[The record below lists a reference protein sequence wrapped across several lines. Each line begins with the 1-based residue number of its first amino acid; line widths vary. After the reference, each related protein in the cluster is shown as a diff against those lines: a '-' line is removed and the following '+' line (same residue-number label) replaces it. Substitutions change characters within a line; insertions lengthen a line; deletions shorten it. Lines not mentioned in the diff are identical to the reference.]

1 MLPPAVQLRA
11 GDAEGFRG
19 FGRRDEFCDHTAT
32 MAYVRPHC
40 GGAAMFA
47 TDRDGCHDCR
57 DHQSMEA
64 IFAGE
69 PVAARLVPGQRAVS
83 GGSRADRVD

>member
-1 MLPPAVQLRA
+1 
-11 GDAEGFRG
+11 
-19 FGRRDEFCDHTAT
+19 
-32 MAYVRPHC
+32 
-40 GGAAMFA
+40 MFA

-83 GGSRADRVD
+83 GGRRADRVVFMGGRR